1 MEKPWYKTTFFPG
14 SLGRWAIS
22 SRSHANN
29 DSHPPPEQDL
39 DNNPFIHHEP
49 DHEPS
54 EQPPAQLTI
63 HGVAERDKV
72 SQRPITAGYRESREP
87 GRNLDIVLV
96 KADTLERTSIHI
108 CLCRPAARQ
117 MLDRGF
123 FPSAPS
129 APLAPTLAVDLKV
142 LDFVS
147 SLYTTKDSLRKRFS
161 NALLWYN
168 ALQDATTRHVDTI
181 LQHPRIRI
189 QFDLND
195 GIKVST
201 QT

>member
-1 MEKPWYKTTFFPG
+1 MELP
-14 SLGRWAIS
+14 RV
-22 SRSHANN
+22 HA
-29 DSHPPPEQDL
+29 HVG
-39 DNNPFIHHEP
+39 NPDE
-49 DHEPS
+49 
-54 EQPPAQLTI
+54 T
-63 HGVAERDKV
+63 
-72 SQRPITAGYRESREP
+72 
-87 GRNLDIVLV
+87 
-96 KADTLERTSIHI
+96 DTLERTSIHI

-147 SLYTTKDSLRKRFS
+147 SLFVHVAPNNTAWCKTVETFLFKQGYRLTNTHTTKDSLRKRFS

-181 LQHPRIRI
+181 LQHAPRIQLVGNNTPPHIYDSIIPSRKATVEDVEDEDTPRPARSTATT
-189 QFDLND
+189 DLPGTRHPD
-195 GIKVST
+195 PTSSSC
-201 QT
+201 